1 MNVLFRYSPDFTK
14 VNAVYW
20 ETEEGVVR
28 RKFLRSDGTVL
39 QADVEEGTLASICS
53 RVGGSHIALYPAVV
67 DDLRSAFQYLGKASD
82 LVELLPE
89 AEIDCS
95 TPNSPTA

>member
-20 ETEEGVVR
+20 ETEEGAVK
-28 RKFLRSDGTVL
+28 RKYLRSDGTVL
-39 QADVEEGTLASICS
+39 QDDVDMSTLAQICN
-53 RVGGSHIALYPAVV
+53 RVGGSHIAMYPAVV

-89 AEIDCS
+89 APIDCS
-95 TPNSPTA
+95 TAHSSSA

>member
-20 ETEEGVVR
+20 ENEGVVR
-28 RKFLRSDGTVL
+28 RKFLRSDGEVL
-39 QADVEEGTLASICS
+39 EADVEKGSLANICD
-53 RVGGSHIALYPAVV
+53 RVGGSHIVLYAAVV

-89 AEIDCS
+89 ADIDCS
-95 TPNSPTA
+95 PTNDTAA